1 MTMTTPLDSEIAQ
14 LEAELESDPRFLRLK
29 RLRTLREG
37 YLDLPAVAPS
47 NAAPSDQQE
56 SYFTLGPGPAQ
67 RSGRRRSPERELALQ
82 EARMLLR
89 GKTEPTRIT
98 EIDAHLEARGIRL
111 GGSDPLNNLSALLS
125 GAGDFIA
132 HGRAG
137 WTLDQPH

>member
-1 MTMTTPLDSEIAQ
+1 MTATTPLDSEIHQ
-14 LEAELESDPRFLRLK
+14 LEAELELDPRFVRLK
-29 RLRTLREG
+29 QLRKLREG
-37 YLDLPAVAPS
+37 YLALPSVALPE
-47 NAAPSDQQE
+47 PEHIDP
-56 SYFTLGPGPAQ
+56 YTLASEGIPAQ

-125 GAGDFIA
+125 GSGDFVA